1 MGEEGRVAI
10 LSDVHGNLEALLAVF
25 EDIKLRNYEVEKGR
39 SKSGKISRIWFL
51 GDAVGYGANP
61 VECLELLRNNCEIV
75 LAGNHEIAARTKINA
90 PSNGLVGFS
99 GLGAV
104 RGIHWTARQMYGDA
118 TALQKD
124 DAEMEKYTLE
134 FIQKV
139 RSADYRARCAGEISE
154 TLLTD
159 DGVKLSMVERM
170 KGVVPRRVFEAL
182 LADTIAERKI
192 ASFYQKLQNQKKG
205 DELLAYMQKLP
216 VKHEKDGVLLVHDN
230 EESPGDMRYMLEAE
244 DSHLSRHSYVINDV
258 VYERLKKQG
267 IARLF
272 FGHSHRPGEYSD
284 SNYKGIK
291 IVNVGS
297 VGIPRGESF
306 SSTYAIWNPAAKSN
320 DVTIVEL
327 ELADWKKTAE
337 KMVAAGLPNKLSK
350 AHDHAA
356 QGMD

>member
-10 LSDVHGNLEALLAVF
+10 LSDVHGNLEALLAVL
-25 EDIKLRNYEVEKGR
+25 EDIKLRNHEVGKGR
-39 SKSGKISRIWFL
+39 SKSGKITRIWFL

-61 VECLELLRNNCEIV
+61 VECLELLRQNCEVV

-104 RGIHWTARQMYGDA
+104 RGIHWTARQMYGDS
-118 TALQKD
+118 TVLQKD
-124 DAEMEKYTLE
+124 DADMEKYTLE
-134 FIQKV
+134 LIQKV
-139 RSADYRARCAGEISE
+139 RSADYRAHCAKEISE
-154 TLLTD
+154 SLLTD
-159 DGVKLSMVERM
+159 DGVKLSIGERM

-182 LADTIAERKI
+182 LTDRIAETKI
-192 ASFYQKLQNQKKG
+192 NTFYQKLQNQKKG

-216 VKHEKDGVLLVHDN
+216 VKYEKDGVLLVHDN
-230 EESPGDMRYMLEAE
+230 EESPGDMRYMLEPQH
-244 DSHLSRHSYVINDV
+244 SHLTRHAYSINEA

-267 IARLF
+267 ITRLF
-272 FGHSHRPGEYSD
+272 FGHSHLPGEYSD

-297 VGIPRGESF
+297 VGIPRGEAF

-320 DVTIVEL
+320 DVTMVEL

-337 KMVAAGLPNKLSK
+337 KMVAVGLPDKLSK

-356 QGMD
+356 QGID